1 MPHLPLV
8 HLGFLRNI
16 WNIGAFLQK
25 YFIAKINLYAVLMN
39 FCILGKWSNPSIIGQ
54 CIPHT
59 AYFIIDKIN
68 NTRAV
73 LFGGLE
79 NDDTYSNNIYI
90 LEISVST
97 VVC

>member
-1 MPHLPLV
+1 MRKFP
-8 HLGFLRNI
+8 GI
-16 WNIGAFLQK
+16 WYCVFA
-25 YFIAKINLYAVLMN
+25 INDFMH
-39 FCILGKWSNPSIIGQ
+39 ILGKWSNPSIIGQ
-54 CIPHT
+54 CIPP
-59 AYFIIDKIN
+59 ASGFIIEKIN

-79 NDDTYSNNIYI
+79 NKDAYSNNIYI

>member
-1 MPHLPLV
+1 
-8 HLGFLRNI
+8 
-16 WNIGAFLQK
+16 
-25 YFIAKINLYAVLMN
+25 MN
-39 FCILGKWSNPSIIGQ
+39 FYIFLGQWSNPSIIGQ
-54 CIPHT
+54 CIPP
-59 AYFIIDKIN
+59 ASYFIIDKIN

-79 NDDTYSNNIYI
+79 NNDDTPATAYASNNIYI